1 MEGVE
6 GAMILLDTDY
16 LIGAIV
22 AWSPESKKI
31 LGG

>member
-16 LIGAIV
+16 LICSVV
-22 AWSPESKKI
+22 AGSPESKKI